1 MLFVSWPSPPE
12 QEREISAESE
22 SKVTIFHFIHGIIFC
37 VPNLLGFE
45 AQKFVLG
52 MKNLS
57 SSIFFYFANCIA
69 FPFLQTIF
77 FWKSERRRFSF
88 DRWRRE
94 KFPNNNKDEN
104 PTKLRRRLLFFGII
118 FNSLSNGNKME
129 ERTIKIDNANW
140 IWKLIH

>member
-57 SSIFFYFANCIA
+57 SSIFFLFCQLY
-69 FPFLQTIF
+69 
-77 FWKSERRRFSF
+77 RFSF
-88 DRWRRE
+88 FTDNIFLE
-94 KFPNNNKDEN
+94 KRKE
-104 PTKLRRRLLFFGII
+104 
-118 FNSLSNGNKME
+118 
-129 ERTIKIDNANW
+129 KI
-140 IWKLIH
+140 LIRQMKKGKISE